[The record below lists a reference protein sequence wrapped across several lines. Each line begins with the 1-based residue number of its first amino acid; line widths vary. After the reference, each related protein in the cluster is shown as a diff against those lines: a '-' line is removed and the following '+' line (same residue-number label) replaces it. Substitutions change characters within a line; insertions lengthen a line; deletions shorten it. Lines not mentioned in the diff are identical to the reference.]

1 VNAGDGRQSIEKEL
15 YNQVTNVVSSFLF
28 KYDTKNNHQRQN
40 SKSDLGFVK
49 PNNRSQL
56 DSCARYENTCED
68 SSCCPHSNNENMHNV
83 LKEYNGCQMYQ
94 PQCYS
99 SCQVQQNSFHKNY
112 ISDQNT
118 LEETDIYTSM
128 QNDRV
133 RQQSNSSKRG
143 YRINERDGINGRDV
157 RDGSKSCSTGGHQV
171 SSHLMGLNKLVKRI
185 GSPVHR
191 EDINYLMNS
200 GNSMFDTSQPTYLT
214 ARENRKL
221 YDSKIMEE
229 ESSLRNSEDYKE
241 NCKELAT
248 LSCDELFD
256 TKSQN
261 DSEEDDQHIDE
272 NIEMERIAKM
282 NFYTFKSYNQK
293 GIVGMCQDLNE
304 TRIKS
309 PAVNRIKSPAGI
321 RICHQSPDMKESMK
335 NKYKSFL
342 DKSVNSCANLM
353 ISNNLL
359 KNKNNNNKDRRCINM
374 PLAKHQL

>member
-1 VNAGDGRQSIEKEL
+1 MNAGDGRQSIEKEL

-28 KYDTKNNHQRQN
+28 KYDTKNNHQRQI
-40 SKSDLGFVK
+40 SKSDLGFAK
-49 PNNRSQL
+49 PHDHGQL
-56 DSCARYENTCED
+56 DSRARYENHCED
-68 SSCCPHSNNENMHNV
+68 TSCCPRSNIENVQNV
-83 LKEYNGCQMYQ
+83 LKEYSGCQMYQ

-99 SCQVQQNSFHKNY
+99 SCQVLQNSFHKNY
-112 ISDQNT
+112 CSDQNT
-118 LEETDIYTSM
+118 LEETDIYTAM
-128 QNDRV
+128 QNERMH
-133 RQQSNSSKRG
+133 QQSNSNNRG
-143 YRINERDGINGRDV
+143 YRTHDRDVRDGRDG

-171 SSHLMGLNKLVKRI
+171 SSHLMGLNKLVKRK
-185 GSPVHR
+185 GSPVHG
-191 EDINYLMNS
+191 EESNYLMNS
-200 GNSMFDTSQPTYLT
+200 GNSMFDTSQPNYLT

-229 ESSLRNSEDYKE
+229 ESSLRNSEDYKDS
-241 NCKELAT
+241 CKELVA
-248 LSCDELFD
+248 SSSDELFD

-309 PAVNRIKSPAGI
+309 PAVNRI
-321 RICHQSPDMKESMK
+321 CQQSPDMK

-342 DKSVNSCANLM
+342 NKSVSSCTNLM

-359 KNKNNNNKDRRCINM
+359 KNKNNNIKERRCMNM